1 MLSKKERKVMRI
13 LFLRC
18 SDKPS
23 ALVSPQSIKNQ
34 CEELSVSEI
43 DGIVKALSQ
52 DGYYDLIY
60 SERQGEKVYCI
71 SFSEK
76 GKGFLRSEK
85 VFKRNLAYRFG
96 LTFVFALLSF
106 VIGLV
111 LKAIF

>member
-1 MLSKKERKVMRI
+1 MLTKKEKRVMKV

-18 SDKPS
+18 SEKQS
-23 ALVSPQSIKNQ
+23 ALVSPQSIKNH
-34 CEELSVSEI
+34 CEDLSLTEI
-43 DGIVKALSQ
+43 ENIVKALSQ

-60 SERQGEKVYCI
+60 SKRQGEKVYCI

-85 VFKRNLAYRFG
+85 LIKRNLAYRIM
-96 LTFVFALLSF
+96 LTFAFAFLSF